1 MNKSLW
7 FSHDLRETKN
17 YLIQLVPLISHTKFH
32 DDSFSAT
39 TLYLF
44 WPPFCFHWQKQIK
57 YTPWASY
64 SQKKKKRRRS
74 TTLPLNK
81 HITNANA
88 NMNMDS
94 ILSFVLLHST
104 FCKILLLIFNVT
116 FNLDNHENTVAMNK
130 CIIKQK
136 ISYQENFKIAIDI
149 LKRW

>member
-1 MNKSLW
+1 MMISFQPQLCIYFDHHFASMTKTNKIHTLSFI
-7 FSHDLRETKN
+7 FSEE
-17 YLIQLVPLISHTKFH
+17 
-32 DDSFSAT
+32 
-39 TLYLF
+39 
-44 WPPFCFHWQKQIK
+44 
-57 YTPWASY
+57 
-64 SQKKKKRRRS
+64 KKRRRS